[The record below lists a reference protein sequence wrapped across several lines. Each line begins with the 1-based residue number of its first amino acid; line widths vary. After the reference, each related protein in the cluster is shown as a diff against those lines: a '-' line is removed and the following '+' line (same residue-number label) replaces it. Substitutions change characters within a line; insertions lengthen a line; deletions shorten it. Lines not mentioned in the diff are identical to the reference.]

1 MPYSNLKWTKQVI
14 DGHSKLTVQGKPF
27 PSVLGPAMC
36 LLPAPTYKIGITTVE
51 DLIGPPRKYY
61 LENSSANYDFYI
73 STVSVVSMLAN

>member
-1 MPYSNLKWTKQVI
+1 M
-14 DGHSKLTVQGKPF
+14 
-27 PSVLGPAMC
+27 LGPGMC